1 MTTTS
6 VTFDPLQLA
15 LPARWLTP
23 RLILRCPTTD
33 DIEEV
38 NGAVAESLARLKP
51 WMPWAQEA
59 PTRERADSE
68 FRAMQARF
76 LRREDLAMFMFE
88 RAPGDAQGRFVGGCG
103 LHRIQWGVRCFEI
116 GYWRRS
122 SAPAGLIDEAVQA
135 LTRIAFD
142 DLGAQRV
149 EVRMDAHNTA
159 SRRVAE
165 RNGYSFEGVLRSD
178 SQTPQGAPRDT
189 RIYSRVRGV
198 EEP

>member
-1 MTTTS
+1 MMTTTA
-6 VTFDPLQLA
+6 TLDPLQVT

-23 RLILRCPTTD
+23 RLILRCPTTG
-33 DIEEV
+33 DIDEV
-38 NGAVAESLARLKP
+38 NAAVAESLARLKP
-51 WMPWAQEA
+51 WMPWAQEV
-59 PTRERADSE
+59 PTRERADAE

-76 LRREDLAMFMFE
+76 LKREDLAMFMFE
-88 RAPGDAQGRFVGGCG
+88 RAPGDAQGRFVGACG

-142 DLGAQRV
+142 DLNAQRV
-149 EVRMDAHNTA
+149 EIRMDAHNSA

-165 RNGYSFEGVLRSD
+165 RNGYTFEGVLRAD
-178 SQTPQGAPRDT
+178 SRTPTGEPRDT
-189 RIYSRVRGV
+189 RLYSRVRGA
-198 EEP
+198 EET